1 MKKNLL
7 LLFIYILLP
16 LLAFNQAFERNLCK
30 EKWQFKNTRETEWL
44 KAKVPG
50 TVHTD
55 LLHLKKIPDPYLA
68 NNESVLQYL
77 ENENWDYRTN
87 ILITKAELDN
97 EHIELVFEGLD
108 TYAKVFVNDSL
119 VLEANNMFRTWII
132 DIKKGLHVGKNTI
145 YIQFESAVNKA
156 KAEAAKLPYTLPG
169 DEKVFVR
176 KAQYQF
182 GWDWGPRFVTCG
194 IWKDVKLKFWNQAKI
209 NHIQFIQKSL
219 TQELAQIQLN
229 LEVNCSKK
237 GLYNFQLFNTNSYL
251 NLPSS
256 NDTIIALEKGINRIS
271 LYTEI
276 VNPKLWW
283 TYNLGEQ
290 NLYNYSVVLS
300 STQKRLDSNIITFGL
315 RTIELVQEKDSI
327 GQSFYFKLNG
337 VPIFAKGA
345 NYIPED
351 NFLPRVNLAKTKELI
366 KNAKSANINMLRV
379 WGGGVYASNDFY
391 KLCNQ
396 NGILVWQDFM
406 FACAMYPA
414 ENEFLANVSAEINDQ
429 IIRLRNNPSLAIWCG
444 NNEIDEGWKNWG
456 WQKQFKY
463 STADSAKIVEQYKT
477 LFEIVIKN
485 AVYDLDNSR
494 FYWPSSPSIG
504 WGRKES
510 LIQGDAHYW
519 GVWWGMEPFKIYQ
532 NKVGRF
538 MSEYGFQGMP
548 SVQTFKNMGALH
560 LKEGQNVLDSTVL
573 KTHQKHPI
581 GYKTIQTYME
591 RDYWVPKTFE
601 NYVYVSQLL
610 QAEGIKTAIEA
621 HRRAMPYCMGSLYW
635 QLNDCWPVTS
645 WSSLDNNGNW
655 KALHYQVKQ
664 SFSDVL
670 ISFQEKEDSVL
681 VYIVSDKLFDLKGNL
696 NVNIFDFDGKTIF
709 SDTVQTI
716 VKSNTS
722 SIYYYFDKSKLKGEF
737 NLNNL
742 VLSVS
747 FKNENTML
755 NALHYFVKPKDL
767 LLQKPSFVIGNL
779 RGNQIEISSE
789 KLTKNVYLYTN
800 DDSII
805 FEENYFDLLPNEKK
819 VIQLNK
825 PLSSEILSKLK
836 LKTLFDLK

>member
-7 LLFIYILLP
+7 LLFILWP
-16 LLAFNQAFERNLCK
+16 LLAFNQSFEKNLSK
-30 EKWQFKNTRETEWL
+30 EKWQFKNTKETEWL

-55 LLHLKKIPDPYLA
+55 LLHLNKIPDPYLV

-87 ILITKAELDN
+87 ILITKAELNN
-97 EHIELVFEGLD
+97 EHIELVFDGLD

-119 VLEANNMFRTWII
+119 VLVANNMFRTWII
-132 DIKKGLHVGKNTI
+132 DIKKELHIGKNTI

-182 GWDWGPRFVTCG
+182 GWDWGPRLVTCG

-209 NHIQFIQKSL
+209 NHVQFIQKSL
-219 TQELAQIQLN
+219 TNTKALVEFKLQINSTLDDVYQLKILQNNSVKVFDMSVN
-229 LEVNCSKK
+229 LQS
-237 GLYNFQLFNTNSYL
+237 GLNS
-251 NLPSS
+251 
-256 NDTIIALEKGINRIS
+256 IKIALEID
-271 LYTEI
+271 
-276 VNPKLWW
+276 NPKLWW
-283 TYNLGEQ
+283 THNLGAQ
-290 NLYNYSVVLS
+290 NLYNYAFKL
-300 STQKRLDSNIITFGL
+300 TNYNRLIDTTSITFGL

-337 VPIFAKGA
+337 VAIFAKGA

-366 KNAKSANINMLRV
+366 KNAKAANINMLRV
-379 WGGGVYASNDFY
+379 WGGGVYPSNDFY

-406 FACAMYPA
+406 FACAMYPSD
-414 ENEFLANVSAEINDQ
+414 NEFLANVSAEVNEQ
-429 IIRLRNNPSLAIWCG
+429 IVRLRNNPSLAIWCG

-456 WQKQFKY
+456 WQKQFNY
-463 STADSAKIVEQYKT
+463 STADSTKIAQQYKT

-485 AVYDLDNSR
+485 AVHHLDNSR
-494 FYWPSSPSIG
+494 SYWPSSPSIG

-510 LIQGDAHYW
+510 LTQGDAHYW

-548 SVQTFKNMGALH
+548 SVQAFKNMGALQ
-560 LKEGQNVLDSTVL
+560 LKDGQNVLDSTVL
-573 KTHQKHPI
+573 KTHQKHPT

-591 RDYWVPKTFE
+591 RDYLVPKTFE

-645 WSSLDNNGNW
+645 WSSVDYNGDW

-670 ISFQEKEDSVL
+670 ISLHEKGDSVL
-681 VYIVSDKLFDLKGNL
+681 VYIVSDKLTSIKGSLQVNL
-696 NVNIFDFDGKTIF
+696 IDFQGKVYF
-709 SDTVQTI
+709 AENEEI
-716 VKSNTS
+716 VISPNTS
-722 SIYYYFDKSKLKGEF
+722 SVYYYFSKANLKTNINLKNVVLQASFTNKNNNYNALYYF
-737 NLNNL
+737 NNPKNL
-742 VLSVS
+742 DIQNPNIKIKYIGYNQIEITTDVLAKNVYLS
-747 FKNENTML
+747 FKNE
-755 NALHYFVKPKDL
+755 
-767 LLQKPSFVIGNL
+767 
-779 RGNQIEISSE
+779 QI
-789 KLTKNVYLYTN
+789 KLDN
-800 DDSII
+800 
-805 FEENYFDLLPNEKK
+805 NYFDLLPNEKK
-819 VIQLNK
+819 TIQI
-825 PLSSEILSKLK
+825 SSNFKTADLLEINV
-836 LKTLFDLK
+836 KTLFDAK

>member
-1 MKKNLL
+1 
-7 LLFIYILLP
+7 LP

-77 ENENWDYRTN
+77 ENENWDYKTN

-97 EHIELVFEGLD
+97 EHIDLQFDGLD

-119 VLEANNMFRTWII
+119 VLVANNMFRTWII

-391 KLCNQ
+391 KLCKAV
-396 NGILVWQDFM
+396 L
-406 FACAMYPA
+406 
-414 ENEFLANVSAEINDQ
+414 EN
-429 IIRLRNNPSLAIWCG
+429 
-444 NNEIDEGWKNWG
+444 
-456 WQKQFKY
+456 
-463 STADSAKIVEQYKT
+463 
-477 LFEIVIKN
+477 
-485 AVYDLDNSR
+485 LD
-494 FYWPSSPSIG
+494 
-504 WGRKES
+504 
-510 LIQGDAHYW
+510 A
-519 GVWWGMEPFKIYQ
+519 
-532 NKVGRF
+532 
-538 MSEYGFQGMP
+538 
-548 SVQTFKNMGALH
+548 
-560 LKEGQNVLDSTVL
+560 
-573 KTHQKHPI
+573 
-581 GYKTIQTYME
+581 
-591 RDYWVPKTFE
+591 
-601 NYVYVSQLL
+601 
-610 QAEGIKTAIEA
+610 
-621 HRRAMPYCMGSLYW
+621 
-635 QLNDCWPVTS
+635 
-645 WSSLDNNGNW
+645 
-655 KALHYQVKQ
+655 
-664 SFSDVL
+664 
-670 ISFQEKEDSVL
+670 
-681 VYIVSDKLFDLKGNL
+681 
-696 NVNIFDFDGKTIF
+696 
-709 SDTVQTI
+709 
-716 VKSNTS
+716 
-722 SIYYYFDKSKLKGEF
+722 
-737 NLNNL
+737 
-742 VLSVS
+742 
-747 FKNENTML
+747 
-755 NALHYFVKPKDL
+755 
-767 LLQKPSFVIGNL
+767 
-779 RGNQIEISSE
+779 
-789 KLTKNVYLYTN
+789 
-800 DDSII
+800 
-805 FEENYFDLLPNEKK
+805 
-819 VIQLNK
+819 
-825 PLSSEILSKLK
+825 
-836 LKTLFDLK
+836 

>member
-1 MKKNLL
+1 LKKNLL

-97 EHIELVFEGLD
+97 EHIELVFDGLD

-132 DIKKGLHVGKNTI
+132 DIKKGLHLGKNTI

-209 NHIQFIQKSL
+209 NNIQFIQKSL
-219 TQELAQIQLN
+219 TSTKAFIEFKLQIKSSLDDMFQIKVLDNNAVKVFDMNVNLQSGLNSIKLAI
-229 LEVNCSKK
+229 
-237 GLYNFQLFNTNSYL
+237 
-251 NLPSS
+251 
-256 NDTIIALEKGINRIS
+256 
-271 LYTEI
+271 EI
-276 VNPKLWW
+276 KDPKLWW
-283 TYNLGEQ
+283 THNLGEQ
-290 NLYNYSVVLS
+290 NLYNYAFKLTSSKRFVDSASV
-300 STQKRLDSNIITFGL
+300 TFGL
-315 RTIELVQEKDSI
+315 RTIELMQEKDSI
-327 GQSFYFKLNG
+327 GKSFYFKLNG

-366 KNAKSANINMLRV
+366 KNAKAANINMLRV

-414 ENEFLANVSAEINDQ
+414 DNEFLANVSAEINDQ
-429 IIRLRNNPSLAIWCG
+429 IVRLRNNPSLAIWCG

-456 WQKQFKY
+456 WQKRFNY
-463 STADSAKIVEQYKT
+463 TTADSTKIAQQYKT

-485 AVYDLDNSR
+485 TVYHLDNSR
-494 FYWPSSPSIG
+494 SYWPSSPSIG

-510 LIQGDAHYW
+510 LTQGDAHYW

-548 SVQTFKNMGALH
+548 SVHTFKNMGALQ
-560 LKEGQNVLDSTVL
+560 LKDGQYVLDSTVL
-573 KTHQKHPI
+573 KTHQKHPT

-591 RDYWVPKTFE
+591 RDYLVPKTFE

-610 QAEGIKTAIEA
+610 QAEGMKTAIEA

-645 WSSLDNNGNW
+645 WSSVDYNGDS
-655 KALHYQVKQ
+655 KALHYQVKR

-670 ISFQEKEDSVL
+670 ISFYEKGDSVL
-681 VYIVSDKLFDLKGNL
+681 VYIVSDKMVNMKGDLS
-696 NVNIFDFDGKTIF
+696 VNIFDFDGNTIF
-709 SDTVQTI
+709 SYTIQAI

-722 SIYYYFDKSKLKGEF
+722 SIYYYFDKSKLKGEI

-742 VLSVS
+742 VLSAS
-747 FKNENTML
+747 FNNKNTSISS
-755 NALHYFVKPKDL
+755 LHFFVKPKDL
-767 LLQKPSFVIGNL
+767 LLQKPTIYFKYLNK
-779 RGNQIEISSE
+779 NQIEISSD
-789 KLTKNVYLYTN
+789 KLAKNVFLRADNKSYQ
-800 DDSII
+800 
-805 FEENYFDLLPNEKK
+805 FEDNYFDLLPNEKK
-819 VIQLNK
+819 IIHISGK
-825 PLSSEILSKLK
+825 YSKTDFFNTWAK
-836 LKTLFDLK
+836 SLFDAK

>member
-16 LLAFNQAFERNLCK
+16 LLAFNQSFEKNLSK
-30 EKWQFKNTRETEWL
+30 EKWQFKNAKETEWL

-55 LLHLKKIPDPYLA
+55 LLNLKKIPDPYLA

-97 EHIELVFEGLD
+97 EHIDLQFDGLD

-132 DIKKGLHVGKNTI
+132 DIKKRLHVGKNTI
-145 YIQFESAVNKA
+145 FIQFESAVNKA
-156 KAEAAKLPYTLPG
+156 KAEAAKLTYTLPG

-209 NHIQFIQKSL
+209 NNIQFIQKKL
-219 TQELAQIQLN
+219 TKELAQIQLN
-229 LEVNCSKK
+229 VEVNCSKK
-237 GLYNFQLFNTNSYL
+237 GLYNFQLFNTNSDL
-251 NLPSS
+251 NIPKS
-256 NDTIIALEKGINRIS
+256 NDTIIELEKGINRVS

-276 VNPKLWW
+276 YNPKLWW
-283 TYNLGEQ
+283 TLNLGEQ
-290 NLYNYSVVLS
+290 NLYHYSVILS
-300 STQKRLDSNIITFGL
+300 LTQKRLDSNVITFGL
-315 RTIELVQEKDSI
+315 RTIELMQEKDSV

-366 KNAKSANINMLRV
+366 KNAKVANINMLRV
-379 WGGGVYASNDFY
+379 WGGGTYASNDFY

-414 ENEFLANVSAEINDQ
+414 NNEFLSNVSAEINDQ
-429 IIRLRNNPSLAIWCG
+429 IVRLRNNPSLAIWCG

-456 WQKQFKY
+456 WQKQFNY
-463 STADSAKIVEQYKT
+463 STADSTKIAEQYKT

-485 AVYDLDNSR
+485 AVYHLDNLRS
-494 FYWPSSPSIG
+494 YWPSSPSIG

-510 LIQGDAHYW
+510 LTQGDAHYW
-519 GVWWGMEPFKIYQ
+519 GVWWGMEPFKMYQ

-548 SVQTFKNMGALH
+548 SVQTFKNMGALQ
-560 LKEGQNVLDSTVL
+560 LKDGKDVLDSAVL
-573 KTHQKHPI
+573 KTHQKHPT

-591 RDYWVPKTFE
+591 RDYLVPKTFE

-610 QAEGIKTAIEA
+610 QAEGMKTAIEA

-645 WSSLDNNGNW
+645 WSSVDYNGDW

-670 ISFQEKEDSVL
+670 ISFQDKGDSVL
-681 VYIVSDKLFDLKGNL
+681 VYIVSDKLVDLKGNL
-696 NVNIFDFDGKTIF
+696 SFNILDFDGKTIF
-709 SDTVQTI
+709 SDTIQTI

-722 SIYYYFDKSKLKGEF
+722 SICYYFDKSKLKGEF
-737 NLNNL
+737 KLNNL

-767 LLQKPSFVIGNL
+767 LLQKPTIYFKYLNK
-779 RGNQIEISSE
+779 NQIEISSD
-789 KLTKNVYLYTN
+789 KLAKNVFLRTDNKSYQ
-800 DDSII
+800 
-805 FEENYFDLLPNEKK
+805 FEDNYFDLLPNEKK
-819 VIQLNK
+819 IIHI
-825 PLSSEILSKLK
+825 SSKYSKTDFFNTWAK
-836 LKTLFDLK
+836 SLFDAK

>member
-7 LLFIYILLP
+7 LLFTYILLP
-16 LLAFNQAFERNLCK
+16 LLAFNQSFEKNLSK
-30 EKWQFKNTRETEWL
+30 EKWQFKNAKETEWL

-68 NNESVLQYL
+68 NNESILQYL
-77 ENENWDYRTN
+77 ENENWDYKTN
-87 ILITKAELDN
+87 FIITKAELDN
-97 EHIELVFEGLD
+97 EHIDLQFDGLD

-156 KAEAAKLPYTLPG
+156 KLEVAKLPYTLPG

-209 NHIQFIQKSL
+209 NHVQFIQKSL
-219 TQELAQIQLN
+219 TNTKSLVEFKLQINSSLDDMFQIKVLDNNAVKVFDMNVNLQSGSNSIKLAI
-229 LEVNCSKK
+229 
-237 GLYNFQLFNTNSYL
+237 
-251 NLPSS
+251 
-256 NDTIIALEKGINRIS
+256 
-271 LYTEI
+271 EI
-276 VNPKLWW
+276 KDPKLWW
-283 TYNLGEQ
+283 THNLGEQ
-290 NLYNYSVVLS
+290 NLYNYAFILTNSKRFVDSTSV
-300 STQKRLDSNIITFGL
+300 TFGL
-315 RTIELVQEKDSI
+315 RTIELMQEKDSV
-327 GQSFYFKLNG
+327 GKSFYFKLNG
-337 VPIFAKGA
+337 VPIFTKGA

-366 KNAKSANINMLRV
+366 KNAKTANINMLRV
-379 WGGGVYASNDFY
+379 WGGGTYASNDFY

-414 ENEFLANVSAEINDQ
+414 NNEFLANVSAEINDQ
-429 IIRLRNNPSLAIWCG
+429 IVRLRNNPSLAIWCG

-456 WQKQFKY
+456 WQKQFNY
-463 STADSAKIVEQYKT
+463 STADSTKIAQQYKT

-485 AVYDLDNSR
+485 AVYHLDNSR
-494 FYWPSSPSIG
+494 AYWPSSPSIG

-510 LIQGDAHYW
+510 LTQGDAHYW

-548 SVQTFKNMGALH
+548 SVQTFKNMGVLQ
-560 LKEGQNVLDSTVL
+560 LKDGKNVLDSTVL
-573 KTHQKHPI
+573 KTHQKHPT

-591 RDYWVPKTFE
+591 RDYLVPKTFE

-645 WSSLDNNGNW
+645 WSSVDYNGDW

-670 ISFQEKEDSVL
+670 ISIQDKGDSVL
-681 VYIVSDKLFDLKGNL
+681 VYIISDKLIPIKGSLQLKLIDFQGKVYFIENEEIIIKPNASSVYYSINKTNL
-696 NVNIFDFDGKTIF
+696 SSNINFRNVVLQASFTNK
-709 SDTVQTI
+709 
-716 VKSNTS
+716 
-722 SIYYYFDKSKLKGEF
+722 
-737 NLNNL
+737 NNN
-742 VLSVS
+742 
-747 FKNENTML
+747 F
-755 NALHYFVKPKDL
+755 NALHYFNNPKNLDI
-767 LLQKPSFVIGNL
+767 QNPNIRIKYIGN
-779 RGNQIEISSE
+779 NQIEITTDV
-789 KLTKNVYLYTN
+789 LAKNVFLSFKN
-800 DDSII
+800 EQIKFDN
-805 FEENYFDLLPNEKK
+805 NYFDLLPNEKK
-819 VIQLNK
+819 IIQI
-825 PLSSEILSKLK
+825 SSNFNTADLLDINV
-836 LKTLFDLK
+836 KTLFDAK

>member
-7 LLFIYILLP
+7 LLFTYILLP
-16 LLAFNQAFERNLCK
+16 LLAFNQSFEKNLSK
-30 EKWQFKNTRETEWL
+30 EKWQFKNVKETEWL

-55 LLHLKKIPDPYLA
+55 LLQLKKIPDPYLA
-68 NNESVLQYL
+68 NNESLLQYL
-77 ENENWDYRTN
+77 ENENWDYKTN
-87 ILITKAELDN
+87 FIITKAELDN
-97 EHIELVFEGLD
+97 EHIDLQFDGLD

-156 KAEAAKLPYTLPG
+156 KLEVAKLPYTLPG

-209 NHIQFIQKSL
+209 NHVQFIQKSL
-219 TQELAQIQLN
+219 TNTKALVEFKLQINSSLDDMFQIKVLDNNAVKVFDMNVNLQSGSNSIKLAI
-229 LEVNCSKK
+229 
-237 GLYNFQLFNTNSYL
+237 
-251 NLPSS
+251 
-256 NDTIIALEKGINRIS
+256 
-271 LYTEI
+271 EI
-276 VNPKLWW
+276 KDPKLWW
-283 TYNLGEQ
+283 THNLGEQ
-290 NLYNYSVVLS
+290 NLYNYAFRLTNSKRFVDSTSV
-300 STQKRLDSNIITFGL
+300 TFGL
-315 RTIELVQEKDSI
+315 RTIELMQEKDSV
-327 GQSFYFKLNG
+327 GKSFYFKLNG
-337 VPIFAKGA
+337 VPIFTKGA

-366 KNAKSANINMLRV
+366 KNAKAANINMLRV
-379 WGGGVYASNDFY
+379 WGGGTYASNDFY

-414 ENEFLANVSAEINDQ
+414 NNEFLSNVSAEINDQ
-429 IIRLRNNPSLAIWCG
+429 IVRLRNNPSLAIWCG

-456 WQKQFKY
+456 WQKQFNY
-463 STADSAKIVEQYKT
+463 STADSTKIAQQYKT

-485 AVYDLDNSR
+485 AVYHLDNSR
-494 FYWPSSPSIG
+494 SYWPSSPSIG

-510 LIQGDAHYW
+510 LTQGDAHYW
-519 GVWWGMEPFKIYQ
+519 GVWWGMEPFKMYQ

-548 SVQTFKNMGALH
+548 SVQTFKNMGALQ
-560 LKEGQNVLDSTVL
+560 LKEGKNVLDSAIL
-573 KTHQKHPI
+573 KTHQKHPT

-591 RDYWVPKTFE
+591 RDYLVPKTFE

-610 QAEGIKTAIEA
+610 QAEGMKTAIEA

-645 WSSLDNNGNW
+645 WSSVDYNGDW

-670 ISFQEKEDSVL
+670 ISFQDKGDSVL
-681 VYIVSDKLFDLKGNL
+681 VYIVSDKLMPIKGTL
-696 NVNIFDFDGKTIF
+696 QVKLIDFQGKVHFIENEE
-709 SDTVQTI
+709 I
-716 VKSNTS
+716 VIKPNTS
-722 SIYYYFDKSKLKGEF
+722 AIYYYFSKANLKTNINLKNVVLQASF
-737 NLNNL
+737 TNKNNNFSALHYFNSPKNLNIQNPNIRIKYIGNNQIEITTD
-742 VLSVS
+742 VLAKNVFLS
-747 FKNENTML
+747 FKNE
-755 NALHYFVKPKDL
+755 
-767 LLQKPSFVIGNL
+767 
-779 RGNQIEISSE
+779 QI
-789 KLTKNVYLYTN
+789 KLDN
-800 DDSII
+800 
-805 FEENYFDLLPNEKK
+805 NYFDLLPNEKK
-819 VIQLNK
+819 IIQISNNFKTPDL
-825 PLSSEILSKLK
+825 LDISV
-836 LKTLFDLK
+836 KTLFDAK

>member
-16 LLAFNQAFERNLCK
+16 LLAFNQSFEKNLSK
-30 EKWQFKNTRETEWL
+30 EKWQFKNAKETEWL
-44 KAKVPG
+44 KATVPG
-50 TVHTD
+50 TIHTD
-55 LLHLKKIPDPYLA
+55 LLILNKIPDPYLA

-87 ILITKAELDN
+87 ILITKAELYN
-97 EHIELVFEGLD
+97 EHIDLQFEGLD

-209 NHIQFIQKSL
+209 NNIQFIQKSL
-219 TQELAQIQLN
+219 TSTKAFVEFKLQIKSSLDDMFQIKVLDNNAVKVFDMNVNLQSGLNSIKLAI
-229 LEVNCSKK
+229 
-237 GLYNFQLFNTNSYL
+237 
-251 NLPSS
+251 
-256 NDTIIALEKGINRIS
+256 
-271 LYTEI
+271 EI
-276 VNPKLWW
+276 KDPKLWW
-283 TYNLGEQ
+283 THNLGEQ
-290 NLYNYSVVLS
+290 NLYNYAFKLTNSKRFVDSASV
-300 STQKRLDSNIITFGL
+300 TFGL
-315 RTIELVQEKDSI
+315 RTIELMQEKDSI

-463 STADSAKIVEQYKT
+463 STADSAKIAEQYKT

-601 NYVYVSQLL
+601 NDVYVSQLL

-655 KALHYQVKQ
+655 KAAHYQVKQ
-664 SFSDVL
+664 SFNDVL

-696 NVNIFDFDGKTIF
+696 NLNIFDFDGKTIF

-737 NLNNL
+737 NFNNL
-742 VLSVS
+742 VLSAS
-747 FKNENTML
+747 FNDENTNI

-767 LLQKPSFVIGNL
+767 LLQKPTIYFKYLNK
-779 RGNQIEISSE
+779 NQIEISSD
-789 KLTKNVYLYTN
+789 KLAKNVFLRTDNKSYQ
-800 DDSII
+800 
-805 FEENYFDLLPNEKK
+805 FEDNYFDLLPNEKK
-819 VIQLNK
+819 IIYISGK
-825 PLSSEILSKLK
+825 YSKTDFFNTWAK
-836 LKTLFDLK
+836 SLFDAK

>member
-1 MKKNLL
+1 M
-7 LLFIYILLP
+7 P

-30 EKWQFKNTRETEWL
+30 EKWQFKNTKEMEWL

-145 YIQFESAVNKA
+145 YIQLESAVNKA
-156 KAEAAKLPYTLPG
+156 KAESAKLPYTLPG

-182 GWDWGPRFVTCG
+182 GWDWGPRLVTCG

-219 TQELAQIQLN
+219 TKELAQVQFN

-251 NLPSS
+251 NLLSS
-256 NDTIIALEKGINRIS
+256 NDTMIELEKGINRIS

-276 VNPKLWW
+276 DNPKLWW

-351 NFLPRVNLAKTKELI
+351 NFLPRVNLNKTKELI
-366 KNAKSANINMLRV
+366 KNAKAANINMLRV

-414 ENEFLANVSAEINDQ
+414 ENEFLANVSAEINEQ

-444 NNEIDEGWKNWG
+444 NNEIDEGWQNWG

-463 STADSAKIVEQYKT
+463 SKADSAKIAEQYKI

-485 AVYDLDNSR
+485 VVYDLDNSR

-510 LIQGDAHYW
+510 LTQGDAHYW

-548 SVQTFKNMGALH
+548 NLSNFSNMGALQ
-560 LKEGQNVLDSTVL
+560 LKDGKNVLDSTVL
-573 KTHQKHPI
+573 KTHQKHPT

-591 RDYWVPKTFE
+591 RDYLVPKTFE

-610 QAEGIKTAIEA
+610 QAEGMKTAIEA

-655 KALHYQVKQ
+655 KAAHYQVKQ
-664 SFSDVL
+664 SFNDVL

-696 NVNIFDFDGKTIF
+696 SVNIFDFDGKTIF
-709 SDTVQTI
+709 SDTIQII

-722 SIYYYFDKSKLKGEF
+722 SIYYYFDKSKLKDEF

-742 VLSVS
+742 VLSAS
-747 FKNENTML
+747 LKNENTNI

-779 RGNQIEISSE
+779 RGNQIEITAN

-836 LKTLFDLK
+836 IKTLFDLK

>member
-1 MKKNLL
+1 LKKNLL
-7 LLFIYILLP
+7 LLFIYTLLP
-16 LLAFNQAFERNLCK
+16 LLAFNQSFEKNLSK
-30 EKWQFKNTRETEWL
+30 EKWQFKNTKETEWL

-50 TVHTD
+50 TFHTD
-55 LLHLKKIPDPYLA
+55 LLNLKKIPDPYLA
-68 NNESVLQYL
+68 NNESALQYL
-77 ENENWDYRTN
+77 ENENWDYKTN
-87 ILITKAELDN
+87 FIITTAELDN
-97 EHIELVFEGLD
+97 EHIDLQFDGLD

-156 KAEAAKLPYTLPG
+156 KLEVAKLPYTLPG

-194 IWKDVKLKFWNQAKI
+194 IGKDVKLKFWNQAKI
-209 NHIQFIQKSL
+209 NNIQFIQKSL
-219 TQELAQIQLN
+219 TSTKAFVEFKLQIKSSLDDIFQIKVLDNNAVKVFDMNVNLQSGSNSIKLAI
-229 LEVNCSKK
+229 
-237 GLYNFQLFNTNSYL
+237 
-251 NLPSS
+251 
-256 NDTIIALEKGINRIS
+256 
-271 LYTEI
+271 EI
-276 VNPKLWW
+276 KDPKLWW
-283 TYNLGEQ
+283 THNLGEQ
-290 NLYNYSVVLS
+290 NLYNYAFKLTNSKRFVDSASV
-300 STQKRLDSNIITFGL
+300 TFGL
-315 RTIELVQEKDSI
+315 RTIELMQEKDSI

-366 KNAKSANINMLRV
+366 KNAKASNINMLRV
-379 WGGGVYASNDFY
+379 WGGGVYGSNDFY

-414 ENEFLANVSAEINDQ
+414 NNEFLANVSAEINDQ
-429 IIRLRNNPSLAIWCG
+429 IVRLRNNPCLAIWCG

-456 WQKQFKY
+456 WQKQFNY
-463 STADSAKIVEQYKT
+463 STADSTKIAEQYKN

-485 AVYDLDNSR
+485 AVYHLDNSR
-494 FYWPSSPSIG
+494 SYWPSSPSIG

-510 LIQGDAHYW
+510 LTQGDAHYW
-519 GVWWGMEPFKIYQ
+519 GVWWGMEPFKMYQ

-548 SVQTFKNMGALH
+548 SVQTFKNMGALQ
-560 LKEGQNVLDSTVL
+560 LKDGENVLDSTVL
-573 KTHQKHPI
+573 KTHQKHPT

-591 RDYWVPKTFE
+591 RDYLAPKTFE

-610 QAEGIKTAIEA
+610 QAEGMKTAIEA

-645 WSSLDNNGNW
+645 WSSVDYNGDW

-664 SFSDVL
+664 SFSDLL
-670 ISFQEKEDSVL
+670 ISFQDKGDSVL
-681 VYIVSDKLFDLKGNL
+681 VFFVSDKMVNIKGDLS
-696 NVNIFDFDGKTIF
+696 VNIFDFDGKTIF
-709 SDTVQTI
+709 SDTIQTI

-737 NLNNL
+737 NLNSL
-742 VLSVS
+742 VLSAS
-747 FKNENTML
+747 FKNENTTIS
-755 NALHYFVKPKDL
+755 ALHFFVKPKDL
-767 LLQKPSFVIGNL
+767 ILQKPTIYFKYLNK
-779 RGNQIEISSE
+779 NQIEISSD
-789 KLTKNVYLYTN
+789 KLAKNVFLRTDNKSYQ
-800 DDSII
+800 
-805 FEENYFDLLPNEKK
+805 FEDNYFDLLPNEKK
-819 VIQLNK
+819 IIHISGK
-825 PLSSEILSKLK
+825 YSKTDFFNTWAK
-836 LKTLFDLK
+836 SLFDAK